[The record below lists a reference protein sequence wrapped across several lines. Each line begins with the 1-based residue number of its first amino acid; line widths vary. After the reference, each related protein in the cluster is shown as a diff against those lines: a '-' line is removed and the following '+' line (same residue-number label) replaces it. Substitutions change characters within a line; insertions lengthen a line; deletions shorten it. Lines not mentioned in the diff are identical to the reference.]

1 MRMSLDFG
9 YEKPKYRRF
18 FIYIALFVVLVAG
31 VFVFINLK
39 IRPFVISVTQG
50 YAVNAVSNTLND
62 IIDEVLKK
70 DEYSFV
76 NIIKDSQGQ
85 IAAVMMNSTDV
96 NLFMTQISIGMK
108 EKIADMD
115 EIEAKIPLGNF
126 LPHPFFAGLGPDIPV
141 RFLILA
147 NSNVGVEE
155 TFEARGINQTLYTL
169 TLYSDTSVKLY
180 IPTVNTSITIK
191 NNIPVFQT
199 LVVGGVPDSYTNVEG
214 MDGTVQDT
222 VLDIE

>member
-18 FIYIALFVVLVAG
+18 FIYIALLFVVAAG
-31 VFVFINLK
+31 VFIFINLK

-70 DEYSFV
+70 DEYRFV

-85 IAAVMMNSTDV
+85 IAAVTMNSADV
-96 NLFMTQISIGMK
+96 NLFMTQLSIGMK

-126 LPHPFFAGLGPDIPV
+126 LPYPFFAGLGPDIPV

-155 TFEARGINQTLYTL
+155 KFVSQGINQTLYTL
-169 TLYSDTSVKLY
+169 TLNSDTRVKLY
-180 IPTVNTSITIK
+180 IPTVNTSITVK
-191 NNIPVFQT
+191 NSIPVFQT

-214 MDGTVQDT
+214 MEGTVQDT